1 MSIIEKAIGKLES
14 DKDVSADSPVSK
26 EAQVRTALEQM
37 ERLGTHEAQ
46 ATADDA
52 GLVDSPVTGKD
63 SPGERRLSIPFR
75 QLKERG
81 MVTPDAPRSKI
92 AEEYRRIKRPLL
104 MNIDGE
110 GAAVI
115 RDANLIMVT
124 SALPGE
130 GKTFS
135 AINLAISI
143 AMEQD
148 KTVLFVDADVSKA
161 TAGALL
167 GVPSGSRGLNDVLE
181 GGVDLSEVL
190 YQTNI
195 PNLRVLP
202 AGKVH
207 ERSTELLASES
218 MRRLMK
224 DMAKRYADRVI
235 VFDSPP
241 LLPTTEANVL
251 ANLMG
256 QVVFVVAA
264 NKTSQGAVTEAI
276 SHIDG
281 DRVIGMLLNK
291 STAKFGVSY
300 GYGYTYGYAY
310 GYGYGEEQQRDTVG
324 D

>member
-1 MSIIEKAIGKLES
+1 
-14 DKDVSADSPVSK
+14 
-26 EAQVRTALEQM
+26 M

-52 GLVDSPVTGKD
+52 GLVDSPVTGKGSD
-63 SPGERRLSIPFR
+63 SERRLSIPFR

-104 MNIDGE
+104 MNIEGE

-115 RDANLIMVT
+115 RDGNLIMVT